1 MEGQQSQERQYN
13 PGMRRVGIIIGIIML
28 LSAAETI
35 WKHGLKN
42 WDWVQS
48 AAFAGMGFVMATE
61 AWPAEP
67 QKASWWPQRILY
79 LLWRALFI
87 AGFPHEVGW
96 VPGLCFAA

>member
-48 AAFAGMGFVMATE
+48 AAFAGMVSLWLPKRG
-61 AWPAEP
+61 P
-67 QKASWWPQRILY
+67 QNHKKHHGGHNEFSICSG
-79 LLWRALFI
+79 WRYS
-87 AGFPHEVGW
+87 
-96 VPGLCFAA
+96 